1 MNRLNK
7 PRKQSYTG
15 DDTQVVAY
23 SRLCEMTWVA
33 SLCYGSIGAAALLG
47 IAIPPILA
55 AVGVSCFIHYVV
67 FSAACRGYI

>member
-1 MNRLNK
+1 
-7 PRKQSYTG
+7 
-15 DDTQVVAY
+15 
-23 SRLCEMTWVA
+23 MTWVA

-67 FSAACRGYI
+67 FSAACRGLHLIIHPDIDQQSERR